1 MNENKGYESVHPANQ
16 WLQNYSAWKTMGA
29 TAPTAST
36 LTLALLNL
44 NDKLFLCNTLN
55 RTRDTD
61 FHCIIVTKV
70 SPFFD
75 GSKHKKDS
83 ATSMKVFGQLAIF
96 NRDLKVSEELS
107 ENELTEAKELFSDL
121 GAFIYYVTR

>member
-1 MNENKGYESVHPANQ
+1 MRGCFISFSPIWQVVTGQLCGRCKQKEDDSREKQLPFIAENPLTSNCHFWLNVVVCREIGVQSV
-16 WLQNYSAWKTMGA
+16 
-29 TAPTAST
+29 
-36 LTLALLNL
+36 
-44 NDKLFLCNTLN
+44 
-55 RTRDTD
+55 
-61 FHCIIVTKV
+61 
-70 SPFFD
+70 FD

-121 GAFIYYVTR
+121 GTFIYYVPIT